1 MSHIVDTRLFA
12 EKVNIADCSLSV
24 HKIIH
29 NAAVIKI
36 YGYIIARDN
45 TFQEAQYVAEQKLGE
60 ERSSLYLEAVEGEGV
75 LMDEYRSRKL
85 FDRYLEPVASQFDLT
100 FPEIRLLLYLS
111 HLKQPVSRRE
121 LSDYTNMTRRSLSLH
136 LQKLMAKGY
145 IRIQESREKK
155 TQDRRITV
163 WMLPEAAQVEEA
175 LVNVQREYDETRYQ
189 SFSEDELLQY
199 AYLTEKIKKNMQK
212 VLQ

>member
-1 MSHIVDTRLFA
+1 M
-12 EKVNIADCSLSV
+12 
-24 HKIIH
+24 
-29 NAAVIKI
+29 
-36 YGYIIARDN
+36 N
-45 TFQEAQYVAEQKLGE
+45 TGAGNF
-60 ERSSLYLEAVEGEGV
+60 
-75 LMDEYRSRKL
+75 

-163 WMLPEAAQVEEA
+163 WMLPEAAQVKKHLLMYSGSTMRPA
-175 LVNVQREYDETRYQ
+175 TRV
-189 SFSEDELLQY
+189 SVRMNCC
-199 AYLTEKIKKNMQK
+199 NMHI
-212 VLQ
+212 

>member
-1 MSHIVDTRLFA
+1 M
-12 EKVNIADCSLSV
+12 
-24 HKIIH
+24 
-29 NAAVIKI
+29 
-36 YGYIIARDN
+36 
-45 TFQEAQYVAEQKLGE
+45 VAPTILPGSQKLGE

-145 IRIQESREKK
+145 IRIQESKEKK

>member
-1 MSHIVDTRLFA
+1 
-12 EKVNIADCSLSV
+12 
-24 HKIIH
+24 
-29 NAAVIKI
+29 
-36 YGYIIARDN
+36 
-45 TFQEAQYVAEQKLGE
+45 
-60 ERSSLYLEAVEGEGV
+60 
-75 LMDEYRSRKL
+75 
-85 FDRYLEPVASQFDLT
+85 
-100 FPEIRLLLYLS
+100 
-111 HLKQPVSRRE
+111 
-121 LSDYTNMTRRSLSLH
+121 MTRRSLSLH

-163 WMLPEAAQVEEA
+163 WMLPEAAQVEKA

>member
-1 MSHIVDTRLFA
+1 
-12 EKVNIADCSLSV
+12 
-24 HKIIH
+24 
-29 NAAVIKI
+29 
-36 YGYIIARDN
+36 
-45 TFQEAQYVAEQKLGE
+45 
-60 ERSSLYLEAVEGEGV
+60 
-75 LMDEYRSRKL
+75 MDEYRSRKL

-155 TQDRRITV
+155 NSGSQNHRLD
-163 WMLPEAAQVEEA
+163 AAGSRA
-175 LVNVQREYDETRYQ
+175 GGRSTC
-189 SFSEDELLQY
+189 
-199 AYLTEKIKKNMQK
+199 
-212 VLQ
+212 

>member
-1 MSHIVDTRLFA
+1 
-12 EKVNIADCSLSV
+12 
-24 HKIIH
+24 
-29 NAAVIKI
+29 
-36 YGYIIARDN
+36 
-45 TFQEAQYVAEQKLGE
+45 
-60 ERSSLYLEAVEGEGV
+60 
-75 LMDEYRSRKL
+75 
-85 FDRYLEPVASQFDLT
+85 
-100 FPEIRLLLYLS
+100 
-111 HLKQPVSRRE
+111 
-121 LSDYTNMTRRSLSLH
+121 
-136 LQKLMAKGY
+136 MAKGY

-163 WMLPEAAQVEEA
+163 LMLPEAAQVEEA